1 MGTTSR
7 PRAEKLAAA
16 SAVAAILA
24 LPPAYLALF
33 PNGQDSNA
41 PITAAPVTTPP
52 NAASIPAPRTGK
64 ATDETVVP
72 TEREIYLA
80 DLEGPVD
87 QGADRACGSYESG
100 SFDVGQRSY
109 EQSVAIRQEC
119 SNQSYS
125 AWLQYNV
132 PPTCYE
138 LDAVVG
144 LSNNAADTARAA
156 LRVSF
161 NDGTRYARGS
171 VQLVPGHAHRLRI
184 PVRDKFRVKLLTATR
199 PLGSGRV
206 FDDWFT
212 VFGDAKFKCS

>member
-1 MGTTSR
+1 M
-7 PRAEKLAAA
+7 
-16 SAVAAILA
+16 
-24 LPPAYLALF
+24 
-33 PNGQDSNA
+33 
-41 PITAAPVTTPP
+41 
-52 NAASIPAPRTGK
+52 
-64 ATDETVVP
+64 TDDPVVP
-72 TEREIYLA
+72 TAREIYLA

-87 QGADRACGSYESG
+87 QGADRACGGYESG

-109 EQSVAIRQEC
+109 ERSVAIRQEC
-119 SNQSYS
+119 SYQSYS

-132 PPTCYE
+132 PRTCYE

-144 LSNNAADTARAA
+144 LNDNAADTARAA

-161 NDGTRYARGS
+161 SDGTEYARGS
-171 VQLVPGHAHRLRI
+171 VQLVPGDAHRLRI